1 MLKSWLAVL
10 LGCLLCAGVAFAA
23 ADEQKEVKKEKKE
36 EKKEEKK
43 PVAVPAAVAKAVS
56 DCCKDAAVE
65 ECKEKKDG
73 DKVCYEVKCKD
84 KSGESCKML
93 VSADGQVLEAGKH
106 KVPSASLPAA
116 VAGAVSKWA
125 PGAKLNDTAK
135 METKKDSG
143 TVYEVKVD
151 LNGKSLE
158 AKIAADGKV
167 IKADKLPEPKVEKKE
182 EKKEKKEDKK

>member
-1 MLKSWLAVL
+1 MVKSWLVVL
-10 LGCLLCAGVAFAA
+10 LGCLLCVGVAAVAA
-23 ADEQKEVKKEKKE
+23 EEKEKKEKKE

-43 PVAVPAAVAKAVS
+43 PVAVPAAVAKAVG

-65 ECKEKKDG
+65 ECKEKKEG

-84 KSGESCKML
+84 KSGEGCKML
-93 VSADGQVLEAGKH
+93 VAADGQVVEASKH

-116 VAGAVSKWA
+116 VVSAVGKWA

-143 TVYEVKVD
+143 TVYEVKAE
-151 LNGKSLE
+151 LYGKE
-158 AKIAADGKV
+158 IGAKIAADGKV
-167 IKADKLPEPKVEKKE
+167 LKADKLPEPKAEKKE